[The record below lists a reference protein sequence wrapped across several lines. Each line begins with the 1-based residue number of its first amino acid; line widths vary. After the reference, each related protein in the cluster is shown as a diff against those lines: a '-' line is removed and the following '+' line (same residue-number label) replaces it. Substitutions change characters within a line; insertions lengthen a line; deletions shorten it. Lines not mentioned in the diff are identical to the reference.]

1 MFIYGLYEGCRAIND
16 RNNLIYFGC
25 RSEPNI
31 TQSVCN
37 AIASEEFFRH
47 ETIHIY
53 RECFDTENRGSI
65 TLISLKIAL
74 VERWIE
80 SRAPRGFS
88 TE

>member
-1 MFIYGLYEGCRAIND
+1 MFIYVLYEGCRAIND
-16 RNNLIYFGC
+16 KNILNYFGC

-31 TQSVCN
+31 TQLVCN

-65 TLISLKIAL
+65 TLIS
-74 VERWIE
+74 R
-80 SRAPRGFS
+80 S
-88 TE
+88 